1 MTIVVKQT
9 SFGYEAIAT
18 PPHVSGA
25 AWQSS
30 HPMPVG
36 ELIAALLQRGCH
48 QTDIGDAF
56 YAANPNWLADVS
68 SPDPSRVQP

>member
-1 MTIVVKQT
+1 
-9 SFGYEAIAT
+9 
-18 PPHVSGA
+18 
-25 AWQSS
+25 
-30 HPMPVG
+30 MPVS

-68 SPDPSRVQP
+68 SPDLSRVQP